1 MFSSFTPEVIN
12 MIGKG
17 VLETLYMT
25 LVSTICGY
33 IIGLPWGVA
42 LSVTD
47 KSGLRPNRAV
57 YQVLSFIANVMRS
70 IPFLILLILVM
81 PFTLFLIGRT
91 YGSTATIVPL
101 TLSASPLIARMV
113 ETSLQDV
120 DRADDQE
127 EHGHRPPRQLPK
139 RNAHERDRKEHPLVR
154 RDASV
159 VLDAERPLG
168 DVADGNRQER
178 ERGADRNLKPQRQQ
192 GRRVGEGDAR
202 QRTERAGREGN
213 EEPDA
218 ASRRQEYA
226 EAPHAFA
233 SSGGGLTAAS
243 FAANALTPS

>member
-57 YQVLSFIANVMRS
+57 YQVLSFIANVRRS

-120 DRADDQE
+120 DRGVIEA
-127 EHGHRPPRQLPK
+127 
-139 RNAHERDRKEHPLVR
+139 
-154 RDASV
+154 
-159 VLDAERPLG
+159 AESM
-168 DVADGNRQER
+168 
-178 ERGADRNLKPQRQQ
+178 GADTLTIIL
-192 GRRVGEGDAR
+192 RVMLVEAR
-202 QRTERAGREGN
+202 VSLISGIVIMLGTVLGYSAMAGVVG
-213 EEPDA
+213 
-218 ASRRQEYA
+218 
-226 EAPHAFA
+226 
-233 SSGGGLTAAS
+233 GGGLGDIAIRYGYYRYQADIMIVTVILLV
-243 FAANALTPS
+243 ALVMILQLLGSKIALALDKRK

>member
-91 YGSTATIVPL
+91 FGSTATIVPL

-120 DRADDQE
+120 DRGVIEA
-127 EHGHRPPRQLPK
+127 
-139 RNAHERDRKEHPLVR
+139 
-154 RDASV
+154 
-159 VLDAERPLG
+159 AESM
-168 DVADGNRQER
+168 
-178 ERGADRNLKPQRQQ
+178 GADTLTIIL
-192 GRRVGEGDAR
+192 RVMLVEAR
-202 QRTERAGREGN
+202 VSLISGIVIMLGTVLGYSAMAGVVG
-213 EEPDA
+213 
-218 ASRRQEYA
+218 
-226 EAPHAFA
+226 
-233 SSGGGLTAAS
+233 GGGLGDIAIRYGYYRYQADIMIVTVILLV
-243 FAANALTPS
+243 ALVMILQLLGSKIALALDKRK

>member
-120 DRADDQE
+120 DRGVIEA
-127 EHGHRPPRQLPK
+127 
-139 RNAHERDRKEHPLVR
+139 
-154 RDASV
+154 
-159 VLDAERPLG
+159 AESM
-168 DVADGNRQER
+168 
-178 ERGADRNLKPQRQQ
+178 GADTLTIIL
-192 GRRVGEGDAR
+192 RVMLVEAR
-202 QRTERAGREGN
+202 VSLISGIVIMLGTVLGYSAMAGVVG
-213 EEPDA
+213 
-218 ASRRQEYA
+218 
-226 EAPHAFA
+226 
-233 SSGGGLTAAS
+233 GGGLGDIAIRYGYYRYQADIMIVTVILLV
-243 FAANALTPS
+243 ALVMILHLLGSKIALALDKRK

>member
-1 MFSSFTPEVIN
+1 MFNSFTPEVIN

-120 DRADDQE
+120 DRGVIEA
-127 EHGHRPPRQLPK
+127 
-139 RNAHERDRKEHPLVR
+139 
-154 RDASV
+154 
-159 VLDAERPLG
+159 AESM
-168 DVADGNRQER
+168 
-178 ERGADRNLKPQRQQ
+178 GADTLTIIL
-192 GRRVGEGDAR
+192 RVMLVEAR
-202 QRTERAGREGN
+202 VSLISGIVIMLGTVLGYSAMAGVVG
-213 EEPDA
+213 
-218 ASRRQEYA
+218 
-226 EAPHAFA
+226 
-233 SSGGGLTAAS
+233 GGGLGDIAIRYGYYRYQADIMIVTVMIKVFS
-243 FAANALTPS
+243 F

>member
-120 DRADDQE
+120 DRGVIEA
-127 EHGHRPPRQLPK
+127 
-139 RNAHERDRKEHPLVR
+139 
-154 RDASV
+154 
-159 VLDAERPLG
+159 AESM
-168 DVADGNRQER
+168 
-178 ERGADRNLKPQRQQ
+178 GADTLTIIL
-192 GRRVGEGDAR
+192 RVMLVEAR
-202 QRTERAGREGN
+202 VSLISGIVIMLGTVLGYSAMAGVVG
-213 EEPDA
+213 
-218 ASRRQEYA
+218 
-226 EAPHAFA
+226 
-233 SSGGGLTAAS
+233 GGGLGDIAIRYGYYRYQADIMIVTVILLV
-243 FAANALTPS
+243 ALVMILHLLGSKIALAPDKRK

>member
-120 DRADDQE
+120 DRGVIEA
-127 EHGHRPPRQLPK
+127 
-139 RNAHERDRKEHPLVR
+139 
-154 RDASV
+154 
-159 VLDAERPLG
+159 AESM
-168 DVADGNRQER
+168 
-178 ERGADRNLKPQRQQ
+178 GADTLTIIL
-192 GRRVGEGDAR
+192 RVMLVEAR
-202 QRTERAGREGN
+202 VS
-213 EEPDA
+213 P
-218 ASRRQEYA
+218 
-226 EAPHAFA
+226 
-233 SSGGGLTAAS
+233 
-243 FAANALTPS
+243 

>member
-113 ETSLQDV
+113 ETSLQGV
-120 DRADDQE
+120 DRGVIEA
-127 EHGHRPPRQLPK
+127 
-139 RNAHERDRKEHPLVR
+139 
-154 RDASV
+154 
-159 VLDAERPLG
+159 AESM
-168 DVADGNRQER
+168 
-178 ERGADRNLKPQRQQ
+178 GADTLTIIL
-192 GRRVGEGDAR
+192 RVMLVEAR
-202 QRTERAGREGN
+202 VSLISGIVIMLGTVLGYSAMAGVVG
-213 EEPDA
+213 
-218 ASRRQEYA
+218 
-226 EAPHAFA
+226 
-233 SSGGGLTAAS
+233 GGGLGDIAIRYGYYRYQADIMIVTVILLV
-243 FAANALTPS
+243 ALVMILQLLGSKIALALDKRK

>member
-120 DRADDQE
+120 DRGVIEA
-127 EHGHRPPRQLPK
+127 
-139 RNAHERDRKEHPLVR
+139 
-154 RDASV
+154 
-159 VLDAERPLG
+159 AESM
-168 DVADGNRQER
+168 
-178 ERGADRNLKPQRQQ
+178 GADTLTIIL
-192 GRRVGEGDAR
+192 RVMLVEAR
-202 QRTERAGREGN
+202 VSLISGIVIMLGTVLGYSAMAGVVG
-213 EEPDA
+213 
-218 ASRRQEYA
+218 
-226 EAPHAFA
+226 
-233 SSGGGLTAAS
+233 GGGLGDIAIRYGYYRYQADIMIVTVILLV
-243 FAANALTPS
+243 ALVMILH

>member
-1 MFSSFTPEVIN
+1 

-120 DRADDQE
+120 DRGVIEA
-127 EHGHRPPRQLPK
+127 
-139 RNAHERDRKEHPLVR
+139 
-154 RDASV
+154 
-159 VLDAERPLG
+159 AESM
-168 DVADGNRQER
+168 
-178 ERGADRNLKPQRQQ
+178 GADTLTIIL
-192 GRRVGEGDAR
+192 RVMLVEAR
-202 QRTERAGREGN
+202 VSLISGIVIMLGTVLGYSAMAGVVG
-213 EEPDA
+213 
-218 ASRRQEYA
+218 
-226 EAPHAFA
+226 
-233 SSGGGLTAAS
+233 GGGLGDIAIRYGYYRYQADIMIVTVILLV
-243 FAANALTPS
+243 ALVMILQLLGSKIALALDKRK